1 MVDLMNPFEK
11 YDATTALIWL
21 GSSGGALA
29 YGLSKLTD
37 FDLVAELL
45 ANNPELGGALFAAAG
60 ALALAGDFDL
70 VELD

>member
-1 MVDLMNPFEK
+1 MDLMNPFEK
-11 YDATTALIWL
+11 YDTGTALIWL
-21 GSSGGALA
+21 GSSGGAVA

-37 FDLVAELL
+37 FDLVGELL
-45 ANNPELGGALFAAAG
+45 ANNPELGGGLFLVAG